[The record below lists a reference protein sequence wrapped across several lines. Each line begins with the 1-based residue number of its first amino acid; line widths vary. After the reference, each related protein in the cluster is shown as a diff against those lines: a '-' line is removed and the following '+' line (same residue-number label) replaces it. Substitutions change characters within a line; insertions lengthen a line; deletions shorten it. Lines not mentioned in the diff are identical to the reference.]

1 MLQIREA
8 VGVSGAQTARIRMKH
23 PVLSTR
29 WLKTALVAHR
39 VAFEQEMRRERR
51 QFLDRR
57 FDTFWKEMS
66 ARQA

>member
-1 MLQIREA
+1 MLRIREA

-39 VAFEQEMRRERR
+39 VAL
-51 QFLDRR
+51 FLDRR

>member
-1 MLQIREA
+1 
-8 VGVSGAQTARIRMKH
+8 MKH